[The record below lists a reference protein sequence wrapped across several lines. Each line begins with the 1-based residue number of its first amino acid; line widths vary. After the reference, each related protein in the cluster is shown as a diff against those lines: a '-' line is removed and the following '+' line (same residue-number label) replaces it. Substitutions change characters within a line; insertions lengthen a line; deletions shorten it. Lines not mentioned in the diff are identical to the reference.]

1 MNHPFVDVLDRLPID
16 DIRERLDDSTPNEVR
31 QAIALGPKA
40 SLEQAAA
47 LFSPAAAT
55 LLEEMAQ
62 RAHLLS
68 LKRFGRVIQ
77 LYAPI
82 YLSNECVNVC
92 KYCGFSAI
100 NQIPRITLTV
110 DRVEREA
117 DHLIAE
123 GFQHILLV
131 SGEHPRHVP
140 TDYIVECID
149 RLRDKVASI
158 SIEVAPFDEP
168 DYARIVQAGC
178 EGLILYQ
185 ETYHRP
191 TYAEMH
197 PKGYKR
203 NFNYRLETLQ
213 RGANAGMKRLGMGF
227 LLGLAEWRRE
237 AICMLAHARH
247 LQRHCWRSQL
257 SVSFP
262 RLRPAAGEFEPIAPV
277 PDPEFV
283 QLITA
288 LRILLPEAGLT
299 ISTRESPFLREHLL
313 ALGVT
318 WMSAGSKTEPG
329 GYEAPEP
336 EGEQFHIADERPAHV
351 VAQRIRDLGYE
362 AVWKDWDSSFNGVTT
377 LH

>member
-185 ETYHRP
+185 ETYHR
-191 TYAEMH
+191 
-197 PKGYKR
+197 
-203 NFNYRLETLQ
+203 
-213 RGANAGMKRLGMGF
+213 
-227 LLGLAEWRRE
+227 
-237 AICMLAHARH
+237 
-247 LQRHCWRSQL
+247 
-257 SVSFP
+257 
-262 RLRPAAGEFEPIAPV
+262 
-277 PDPEFV
+277 
-283 QLITA
+283 
-288 LRILLPEAGLT
+288 
-299 ISTRESPFLREHLL
+299 
-313 ALGVT
+313 
-318 WMSAGSKTEPG
+318 
-329 GYEAPEP
+329 
-336 EGEQFHIADERPAHV
+336 
-351 VAQRIRDLGYE
+351 
-362 AVWKDWDSSFNGVTT
+362 
-377 LH
+377 

>member
-1 MNHPFVDVLDRLPID
+1 MKNPFVDILNQLPAD
-16 DIRERLDDSTPNEVR
+16 DLRAGLESCTIEDVR
-31 QAIALGPKA
+31 RAVMLGPKA
-40 SLEQAAA
+40 TLAQAAA
-47 LFSPAAAT
+47 LFSPAASEI
-55 LLEEMAQ
+55 LEEMAQ

-77 LYAPI
+77 LYAPV

-100 NQIPRITLTV
+100 NKIPRVTLTV
-110 DRVEREA
+110 DRVEEEA
-117 DHLIAE
+117 EHLIRE

-131 SGEHPRHVP
+131 SGEHPRFVP
-140 TDYIVECID
+140 PAYVADCVR
-149 RLRDKVASI
+149 RLHDKVASI
-158 SIEVAPFDEP
+158 SIEVAPFDEE
-168 DYARIVQAGC
+168 DYVPIVQAGC

-203 NFNYRLETLQ
+203 NFDYRLETLQ

-262 RLRPAAGEFEPIAPV
+262 RLRPAAGEFEPVVPV
-277 PDPEFV
+277 PDREFV

-313 ALGVT
+313 GLGVT

-329 GYEAPEP
+329 GYESPDP

-351 VAQRIRDLGYE
+351 VAQRIKDLGYE
-362 AVWKDWDSSFNGVTT
+362 AVWKDWDSAFNG
-377 LH
+377 